1 MNKNRIL
8 LNLIY
13 KSEGGY
19 ANVEGDSGGETY
31 KGISRKWFPKWEGWK
46 IIDEYKPLK
55 RNQFIT
61 TSSALDDYI
70 DDFYKKEFLNKLKT
84 DSISSLFICGHL
96 ADHAV
101 NCGIKPAIKVLQ
113 RAIKATYNC
122 GNDFIIDGIIGNKTL
137 HYCNHLGKYIE
148 LENEIC
154 NARKNYYKDIVD
166 DNPSQNKFLKGWLN
180 RVDNTSEYLENF
192 M

>member
-1 MNKNRIL
+1 MNKDRIL

-19 ANVEGDSGGETY
+19 ANIEGDSGGETY

-61 TSSALDDYI
+61 TSSILDDYI
-70 DDFYKKEFLNKLKT
+70 DDFYKKEFLDKLKT
-84 DSISSLFICGHL
+84 DNISSLFICGHL
-96 ADHAV
+96 VDHAV
-101 NCGIKPAIKVLQ
+101 NCGVKPAIKVLQ
-113 RAIKATYNC
+113 RAIKNTYNC
-122 GNDFIIDGIIGNKTL
+122 GNDFTVDGIIGNKTL

-154 NARKNYYKDIVD
+154 NARKNYYKDIVEN
-166 DNPSQNKFLKGWLN
+166 NPSQSKFLKGWLN